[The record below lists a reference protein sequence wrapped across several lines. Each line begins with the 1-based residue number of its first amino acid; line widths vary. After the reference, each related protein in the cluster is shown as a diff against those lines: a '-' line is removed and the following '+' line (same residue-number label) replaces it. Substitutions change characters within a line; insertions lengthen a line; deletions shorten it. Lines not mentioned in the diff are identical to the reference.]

1 MAVTFGGDNISTDG
15 SSITK
20 RVGVTIGSDGSSS
33 GGNESEVLSNGTRP
47 TYQQGRP
54 WGMRHITNGQN
65 DTGYWSYSSQTSP
78 DGKRGNYGGS
88 LGAWIDDGT
97 GRFTAPQ
104 DGLYQLGSHG
114 IAHGSNNDG
123 RFAVYVN
130 GNKKIHSIAQT
141 QGGNHAGFRG
151 ISAGIRLSAGDYVNY
166 AQYSGTGCHTGNWS
180 GFSMTL
186 IG

>member
-1 MAVTFGGDNISTDG
+1 MVIFF
-15 SSITK
+15 
-20 RVGVTIGSDGSSS
+20 
-33 GGNESEVLSNGTRP
+33 
-47 TYQQGRP
+47 
-54 WGMRHITNGQN
+54 TN
-65 DTGYWSYSSQTSP
+65 SA

-130 GNKKIHSIAQT
+130 GTKKSIPLHKLKVETMQDLEEFLLVLDLVLVT
-141 QGGNHAGFRG
+141 
-151 ISAGIRLSAGDYVNY
+151 
-166 AQYSGTGCHTGNWS
+166 
-180 GFSMTL
+180 M
-186 IG
+186 